1 MTGEEG
7 ICEGCGVATLS
18 ISYYDLGVTTGKMAV
33 KILKDGEDIST
44 MPIEYAPNFTKEYN
58 KDICEELGITVPDD
72 YVAIG
77 EATEDTEKASDDAD
91 AADEATAE
99 TAEDDATE
107 EAAE

>member
-1 MTGEEG
+1 
-7 ICEGCGVATLS
+7 
-18 ISYYDLGVTTGKMAV
+18 MAV

-77 EATEDTEKASDDAD
+77 EAADETEEASDDAD
-91 AADEATAE
+91 AADEAAGE
-99 TAEDDATE
+99 TADDATE

>member
-1 MTGEEG
+1 
-7 ICEGCGVATLS
+7 
-18 ISYYDLGVTTGKMAV
+18 MAV

-77 EATEDTEKASDDAD
+77 EAAEDTEEASDDAD

-99 TAEDDATE
+99 TAEDDVTE